1 MTDHSDILAEVIKEA
16 EKKALR
22 LLTVS
27 DRTEYQLREKLREG
41 DFPPEAIDAAVEYVR
56 SYHYIDDG
64 RYAEIFIRSKRSEK
78 SIYEIRMELTAG
90 PVRLLELQPGGRGVG
105 GRRATRCAI
114 PRSGTL
120 LPPAQGRPQRGHSG
134 DGEGPFDE
142 GFTWPIPIDATD
154 ADGQHWT
161 LECEYTDGG
170 GFYGYA

>member
-56 SYHYIDDG
+56 SYHYINDG

-78 SIYEIRMELTAG
+78 SIYEIRMELKK
-90 PVRLLELQPGGRGVG
+90 RGVSEDLIE
-105 GRRATRCAI
+105 RAVSSADLDD
-114 PRSGTL
+114 RSVIRHL
-120 LPPAQGRPQRGHSG
+120 FMKKYAAKDL
-134 DGEGPFDE
+134 
-142 GFTWPIPIDATD
+142 TD
-154 ADGQHWT
+154 PKIY
-161 LECEYTDGG
+161 ERE
-170 GFYGYA
+170 

>member
-27 DRTEYQLREKLREG
+27 DRTEFQLREKLREG

-78 SIYEIRMELTAG
+78 SIYEIRMELKK
-90 PVRLLELQPGGRGVG
+90 RGVSEDLIE
-105 GRRATRCAI
+105 RAVSSADLDD
-114 PRSGTL
+114 RSVIRHLFMKKYAAKDLTDPKIYERAFRYFGS
-120 LPPAQGRPQRGHSG
+120 RGFSYE
-134 DGEGPFDE
+134 DIRAAVTE
-142 GFTWPIPIDATD
+142 A
-154 ADGQHWT
+154 
-161 LECEYTDGG
+161 LESEDS
-170 GFYGYA
+170 